1 MEIFRQLLI
10 GSRGSRLALAQTR
23 LVAAQ
28 IEAANPGLRTEIR
41 VIKTQ
46 GDLVQDKPL
55 QEFGTKGVFVQ
66 EIEQALLSGEIDLAV
81 HSLKDMPAEQ
91 PEGLEMAIT
100 PRREDPRDVIIT
112 FGGQPYRQLADM
124 PAGSVIATGSLRR
137 ICQLQRLNAGLQTEP
152 IRGNVET
159 RLRKSEEQGWQGV
172 VLAAA
177 GLNRLGMGDLIARQG
192 LLLEPEQMLPAP
204 AQGILGLETRV
215 GDKRTLEL
223 LQPLHHLP
231 SHRQAQAERAFLRC
245 IEGGCHAPMGAFC
258 RLLGDKFEIE
268 GFFQTERQF
277 YRQSLCGEVGQ
288 EAAYGQRLAEIIKE
302 MIAHEC

>member
-1 MEIFRQLLI
+1 M
-10 GSRGSRLALAQTR
+10 
-23 LVAAQ
+23 
-28 IEAANPGLRTEIR
+28 
-41 VIKTQ
+41 
-46 GDLVQDKPL
+46 L
-55 QEFGTKGVFVQ
+55 Q
-66 EIEQALLSGEIDLAV
+66 A
-81 HSLKDMPAEQ
+81 
-91 PEGLEMAIT
+91 PE
-100 PRREDPRDVIIT
+100 PR
-112 FGGQPYRQLADM
+112 
-124 PAGSVIATGSLRR
+124 
-137 ICQLQRLNAGLQTEP
+137 
-152 IRGNVET
+152 
-159 RLRKSEEQGWQGV
+159 
-172 VLAAA
+172 
-177 GLNRLGMGDLIARQG
+177 
-192 LLLEPEQMLPAP
+192 LPAP

-277 YRQSLCGEVGQ
+277 YRQSLCGKEGQ